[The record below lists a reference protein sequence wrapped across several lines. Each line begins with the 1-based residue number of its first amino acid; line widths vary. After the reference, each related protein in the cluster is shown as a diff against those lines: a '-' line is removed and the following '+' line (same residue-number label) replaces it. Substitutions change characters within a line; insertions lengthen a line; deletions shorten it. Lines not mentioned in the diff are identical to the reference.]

1 MSNTGLFSSICGLG
15 NQMIGRGSART
26 QTRTALHTR
35 RRSPRPASMDDSS
48 AVLASDQARM
58 PAVRFLSVWSF
69 DGLK

>member
-48 AVLASDQARM
+48 AVLASDQAYKG
-58 PAVRFLSVWSF
+58 VYLSRIPPMRRAF
-69 DGLK
+69 